1 MAIITISRGA
11 FSGGRILADC
21 LADKLGYKCISGEA
35 LIEAS
40 KKYDVSE
47 ETLSQA
53 LEDKP
58 GLLEHLSSHRTRY
71 LAYIRAI
78 LIEEGR
84 DEKLVYHGYAGHLLL
99 HDVPHV
105 IRVKVISNMEL
116 RVKALTDHHNLSRE
130 EAIRFIEKID
140 SERAEWTKTFYHVD
154 WNELS
159 LYDIILH
166 IGNIDIS
173 SACEAICQLANQRD
187 FQATTDSLKTMDDLV
202 LSSHLEALI
211 AGNKSISGKVEIA
224 ANEGV
229 VTIGGIA
236 SSTLDADKVHMIVR
250 ETPGVK
256 DIISQ
261 MRVKFSG
268 VTTKKIDHV

>member
-1 MAIITISRGA
+1 MAIITISRGP

-21 LADKLGYKCISGEA
+21 LADKLGYRCISGEA
-35 LIEAS
+35 LVEAS
-40 KKYDVSE
+40 KRYDISE
-47 ETLSQA
+47 ERLSQA

-58 GLLEHLSSHRTRY
+58 GLLERLSSQRARY

-99 HDVPHV
+99 DDVPHV
-105 IRVKVISNMEL
+105 IRVRIIANMEF
-116 RVKALTDHHNLSRE
+116 RVKALTDHHNLSEE
-130 EAIRFIEKID
+130 EATGFIEKID

-173 SACEAICQLANQRD
+173 SACEAICQLASDPD
-187 FQATTDSLKTMDDLV
+187 FQTTPQSLKTLENLA
-202 LSSHLEALI
+202 LSSHIEALI
-211 AGNKSISGKVEIA
+211 AGNKSISGKVEIE
-224 ANEGV
+224 ANEGII
-229 VTIGGIA
+229 TIGGVVG
-236 SSTLDADKVHMIVR
+236 STVDADRVHMIVR
-250 ETPGVK
+250 GTPGVK

-268 VTTKKIDHV
+268 VTTKKIDRV